1 MSQVCED
8 IAIQNEN
15 LKLVRTLEEI
25 YEEILDYLKKEF
37 NIDDIEITLVDRD
50 DNSEDI
56 LFKSNEVLD
65 EESNFVFELI
75 QSEHTEIKIIIK
87 SFDNELMNKNKFVM
101 NLALQAFSQTLYNK
115 LLKDKLK
122 DLTLIDNV
130 TGLYNRHYLDN
141 YADKILSLSNRE
153 HKKIAFVKVGIDQFK
168 AVIDE
173 FDYSVGDK
181 VLKTLAKTLK
191 DTVRNSDI
199 VVKIDGD
206 EFLVILIN
214 IINEDNAM
222 MISNKI
228 IEKFATEKTV
238 VNDETNQTLMK
249 SICCGFTI
257 FPDDASSIDEI
268 IRKSDVALYEAR
280 NLGRG
285 KAFKFTEE
293 DTNTI
298 DFF

>member
-1 MSQVCED
+1 MMSQVCED

-206 EFLVILIN
+206 EFLVILPN
-214 IINEDNAM
+214 TPQESAL
-222 MISNKI
+222 KKA
-228 IEKFATEKTV
+228 EW
-238 VNDETNQTLMK
+238 
-249 SICCGFTI
+249 
-257 FPDDASSIDEI
+257 
-268 IRKSDVALYEAR
+268 IRKSYQLNLAKVLPDLRSNSISIGISTSPTNADNFEKLYHAADKALYEAKYEGR
-280 NLGRG
+280 NCCVT
-285 KAFKFTEE
+285 AS
-293 DTNTI
+293 
-298 DFF
+298 